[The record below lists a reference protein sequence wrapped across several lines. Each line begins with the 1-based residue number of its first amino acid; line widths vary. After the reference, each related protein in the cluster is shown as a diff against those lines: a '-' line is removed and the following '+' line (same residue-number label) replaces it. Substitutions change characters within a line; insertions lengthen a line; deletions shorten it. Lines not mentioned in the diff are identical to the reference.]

1 MFHLGVT
8 NAALHR
14 PASTQWGGNPVLMG
28 SLPPCKKRAPAP
40 SQEQYEDRNFS
51 VGAGDILSEA
61 FPFAG
66 RCDGDGGG
74 GGF

>member
-1 MFHLGVT
+1 MRHCTDLLPRNGGVT
-8 NAALHR
+8 PLPH
-14 PASTQWGGNPVLMG
+14 VLMG
-28 SLPPCKKRAPAP
+28 SFPPCKKRAPAP

-66 RCDGDGGG
+66 RCDGG